1 MSPVPGLP
9 DTPPPS
15 ERPSRVAI
23 ERVSPE
29 VEAGRFAA
37 KRIAGDRVEV
47 RATIFAD
54 GHEVLAAEVLYR
66 QEGAAEWSRAPMR
79 LLGNDRWEGAFG
91 VPQAGR
97 YEYTVEA
104 WVDRYATWLERL
116 EKRRAAGQD
125 LAVEFQVG
133 ARLLAGAAASAGA
146 PGASA
151 LRDAA
156 SRLPGL
162 DRETGV
168 ALAHAVAEG
177 ACRYQDKGAVA
188 AYARVLAM
196 DVERERAGFGAWYEF
211 FPRSFGKNGAHG
223 SFADAAQMLPYVRSM
238 GFDVVYLPPVHPIGI
253 SNRKG
258 PNNTLVPGPADPGSP
273 WAIGSSEGGHC
284 AVHPELGTL
293 NDFRRFRETAEE
305 LGLEIA
311 LDIAFQ
317 CSPDHPWVTEHPEW
331 FEHLP
336 DGSIRHAENP
346 PKKYEDI
353 VPFDFE
359 CEDWAGLWEA
369 LRGVVTFWARQGVR
383 IFRVD
388 NPHTKPFP
396 FWEWLIAAV
405 RREYPDAIFLAEAF
419 TRPAV
424 LHHLAKL
431 GFSQSYSYFAWRN
444 TSQEITSYVNELIT
458 EPGADYLRPNFWP
471 NTPDI
476 LTGYL
481 QSGGRPAFMVRLVL
495 AATLAGSYGIYGPAF
510 ELCEDRPREP
520 GSEEYLDSE
529 KYQLRQWD
537 LANPWSLREFIARV
551 NAIRHTS
558 PAFSNHATLRF
569 HPVDNDRLLCY
580 SRSLPDGGETVV
592 VVVNLDPRFKQS
604 GHLELDPAVVRAEPG
619 GMYQAHDLLGG
630 GRYLWQGSRNYV
642 ELDPAITPAHIFL
655 LRTERRTE
663 REFEYFL

>member
-1 MSPVPGLP
+1 MQFDTTRVSRRRFLRGSLAATASLAAPAIIPARALGAEGKAAANSRLNVAMIGIGRQAYFANLPPFLAHP
-9 DTPPPS
+9 DTQV
-15 ERPSRVAI
+15 VA
-23 ERVSPE
+23 VCE
-29 VEAGRFAA
+29 VDAWRLGQAM
-37 KRIAGDRVEV
+37 DRVKAHYAKETGNDAWQGCSAH
-47 RATIFAD
+47 RDFR
-54 GHEVLAAEVLYR
+54 EVLAKKDVDAVMISTPDHWHAIMAIEAAKAGKDVSLEKPISMSV
-66 QEGAAEWSRAPMR
+66 QEGRAISDAMK
-79 LLGNDRWEGAFG
+79 
-91 VPQAGR
+91 R
-97 YEYTVEA
+97 Y
-104 WVDRYATWLERL
+104 D
-116 EKRRAAGQD
+116 
-125 LAVEFQVG
+125 
-133 ARLLAGAAASAGA
+133 
-146 PGASA
+146 
-151 LRDAA
+151 
-156 SRLPGL
+156 
-162 DRETGV
+162 
-168 ALAHAVAEG
+168 
-177 ACRYQDKGAVA
+177 
-188 AYARVLAM
+188 
-196 DVERERAGFGAWYEF
+196 
-211 FPRSFGKNGAHG
+211 
-223 SFADAAQMLPYVRSM
+223 
-238 GFDVVYLPPVHPIGI
+238 
-253 SNRKG
+253 
-258 PNNTLVPGPADPGSP
+258 
-273 WAIGSSEGGHC
+273 
-284 AVHPELGTL
+284 
-293 NDFRRFRETAEE
+293 
-305 LGLEIA
+305 
-311 LDIAFQ
+311 
-317 CSPDHPWVTEHPEW
+317 
-331 FEHLP
+331 
-336 DGSIRHAENP
+336 
-346 PKKYEDI
+346 
-353 VPFDFE
+353 
-359 CEDWAGLWEA
+359 
-369 LRGVVTFWARQGVR
+369 R

-431 GFSQSYSYFAWRN
+431 GFSQSYNYFAWRN
-444 TSQEITSYVNELIT
+444 TSQELSTYVNELMT

-558 PAFSNHATLRF
+558 PAFRNHATLRF

-604 GHLELDPAVVRAEPG
+604 GYLELDPEVVRVEPG

-642 ELDPAITPAHIFL
+642 ELDPATTPAHIFL
-655 LRTERRTE
+655 LRTKHRTE